1 MGSGEIERASYLS
14 SVYYNTPAAVPGAWL
29 LAPHIK
35 GLFFFFSS
43 SSLVLQGSWLTKIWS
58 PLLSL
63 WEVLVSLEGETLLG
77 CQAEN

>member
-35 GLFFFFSS
+35 GLVFSSS